1 MTLELFTINFTYCK
15 HSTSAYPDGTATLPT
30 RHRVNANRWAQEQ
43 RQQEPPNWSYS
54 TIRKPALPKTN
65 AYTLPPMRSTPEHKL
80 DRSTELVQLSAGR
93 DSSKAT
99 PKHHPTAGIVPT
111 SSVAS
116 YGQRASKGLVSSASN
131 SPVTASSSSAHKAI
145 SSAHYHAKSQNSNV
159 KSQPRDNPYSEFSSS
174 NFNANPSDNFTNVP
188 FNQNKRY
195 YQTINYHHRNP
206 SFKNNEKG

>member
-1 MTLELFTINFTYCK
+1 MQRSYAALRSKKYRKIQNYNFGTIFK
-15 HSTSAYPDGTATLPT
+15 
-30 RHRVNANRWAQEQ
+30 
-43 RQQEPPNWSYS
+43 
-54 TIRKPALPKTN
+54 
-65 AYTLPPMRSTPEHKL
+65 
-80 DRSTELVQLSAGR
+80 ELVQLSAGR

-131 SPVTASSSSAHKAI
+131 SPVTTSSSSAHKAI
-145 SSAHYHAKSQNSNV
+145 SSAHYHAKSQNSNH

-206 SFKNNEKG
+206 SFRNNEKGWRKKNLRWFQFS